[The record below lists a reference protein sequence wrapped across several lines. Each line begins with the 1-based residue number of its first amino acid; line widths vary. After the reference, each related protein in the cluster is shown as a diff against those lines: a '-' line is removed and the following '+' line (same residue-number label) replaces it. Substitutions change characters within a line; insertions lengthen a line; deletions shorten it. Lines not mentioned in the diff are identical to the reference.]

1 MTPPAPDANSK
12 NDASPRPDGFGA
24 LLRAAREARGLD
36 RQDVADALRLSPRMV
51 EAIESEDLAGLPPPL
66 FIKGYLRSYAALV
79 GLDETALVRDFES
92 WVPTTDPL
100 QMIPARKRSTTD
112 LSDVGRGR
120 QLASAI
126 LLLVVL
132 GGVVF
137 WWLQPAP
144 TPTPVLAV
152 EESDSIQDP
161 AVTAD
166 PPSEGLAEAQAVS
179 PAETPTDEQVVTGDA
194 RAPGETEPA
203 DAAPS
208 SLPVI
213 DLPQAAEP
221 DSAPVT
227 NAAQS
232 TMAGKPDETLS
243 EEGLQAQRTA
253 VLKIR
258 YQEDCWTEVRDARG
272 RQLIY
277 RLAKAG
283 SEQEVSGDPPFAF
296 YLGYAPGVAV
306 EIDGQAVPITAL
318 VGNSTVARFKL
329 ERPQ

>member
-1 MTPPAPDANSK
+1 
-12 NDASPRPDGFGA
+12 

-51 EAIESEDLAGLPPPL
+51 EAIEAEDLARLPPPL
-66 FIKGYLRSYAALV
+66 FIKGYLRSYATLV

-92 WVPTTDPL
+92 WVPTTDPF
-100 QMIPARKRSTTD
+100 QMIPARKRGTTD

-132 GGVVF
+132 GGVAF

-144 TPTPVLAV
+144 TPTPLLAV
-152 EESDSIQDP
+152 EESESMQDP
-161 AVTAD
+161 ATTAD
-166 PPSEGLAEAQAVS
+166 STSEGLAEAQAVS
-179 PAETPTDEQVVTGDA
+179 PPETPAAEQMLAGNA
-194 RAPGETEPA
+194 RAPDEAEPIEA
-203 DAAPS
+203 VPS
-208 SLPVI
+208 SLTVSDPR
-213 DLPQAAEP
+213 QADEP

-227 NAAQS
+227 DIPQS
-232 TMAGKPDETLS
+232 AGAGKPDDAPDE
-243 EEGLQAQRTA
+243 AQRTA
-253 VLKIR
+253 VLKLR

-283 SEQEVSGDPPFAF
+283 SEQEVSGEPPFAF

-306 EIDGQAVPITAL
+306 EIDGKAVPITDL

-329 ERPQ
+329 ERPR

>member
-1 MTPPAPDANSK
+1 MTLPAPDVNPQ
-12 NDASPRPDGFGA
+12 NDASPRPEGFGA

-51 EAIESEDLAGLPPPL
+51 EAIELEDLASLPPPL
-66 FIKGYLRSYAALV
+66 FIKGYLRSYAALL
-79 GLDETALVRDFES
+79 GLDEAALVRDFES

-100 QMIPARKRSTTD
+100 QMIPVRKRSTTD

-126 LLLVVL
+126 LVLVVL
-132 GGVVF
+132 GAVVF
-137 WWLQPAP
+137 WWLQPDPKPAP
-144 TPTPVLAV
+144 ILAV
-152 EESDSIQDP
+152 EESETMQG

-166 PPSEGLAEAQAVS
+166 PTSEGLAEAQAIFPPQL
-179 PAETPTDEQVVTGDA
+179 PAAEQVPTGEA
-194 RAPGETEPA
+194 RAPGEA
-203 DAAPS
+203 DPVETVPS

-213 DLPQAAEP
+213 DSPQGAES

-227 NAAQS
+227 DAAKS
-232 TMAGKPDETLS
+232 AVAGKPEDAPGE
-243 EEGLQAQRTA
+243 AQRTA
-253 VLKIR
+253 VLKLR

-296 YLGYAPGVAV
+296 YLGYAPGVSV
-306 EIDGQAVPITAL
+306 EIDGQAVPITDL

>member
-1 MTPPAPDANSK
+1 MTPPAPDANSQ
-12 NDASPRPDGFGA
+12 NHASPRPEGFGA

-36 RQDVADALRLSPRMV
+36 RQDVADTLRLSPRMV
-51 EAIESEDLAGLPPPL
+51 EAIESEDLASLPPPL

-100 QMIPARKRSTTD
+100 QMIPVRKRSTTD

-132 GGVVF
+132 GAVVF
-137 WWLQPAP
+137 WWLQPDP
-144 TPTPVLAV
+144 TPAPVLAV
-152 EESDSIQDP
+152 EESESMQDP

-166 PPSEGLAEAQAVS
+166 PASEGLAEAQAIS
-179 PAETPTDEQVVTGDA
+179 PPETPAAEQMVTGDA
-194 RAPGETEPA
+194 RAPGEAEPVETV
-203 DAAPS
+203 PS
-208 SLPVI
+208 SLLVI
-213 DLPQAAEP
+213 DSRQAAESDP
-221 DSAPVT
+221 APVT
-227 NAAQS
+227 DTARSAV
-232 TMAGKPDETLS
+232 AGKP
-243 EEGLQAQRTA
+243 EEILPDQGLQAQRTA

-306 EIDGQAVPITAL
+306 EIDGQAVPITDL
-318 VGNSTVARFKL
+318 VGDSTVARFKL

>member
-1 MTPPAPDANSK
+1 MTSPAPDANPR
-12 NDASPRPDGFGA
+12 NHASARAEGFGA
-24 LLRAAREARGLD
+24 WLRAAREARGLD

-51 EAIESEDLAGLPPPL
+51 EAIESEDLASLPPPL

-79 GLDETALVRDFES
+79 GLDEAGLVRDFEA
-92 WVPTTDPL
+92 WVPIADPL
-100 QMIPARKRSTTD
+100 QMIPVRKRATTD

-144 TPTPVLAV
+144 TPAPGLVI
-152 EESDSIQDP
+152 EEPEALQDSAAAAASVPEDF
-161 AVTAD
+161 AD
-166 PPSEGLAEAQAVS
+166 AQALS
-179 PAETPTDEQVVTGDA
+179 PLETPTDEPVVTEEA
-194 RAPGETEPA
+194 RAPGEGEPMETV
-203 DAAPS
+203 S
-208 SLPVI
+208 SALPVI
-213 DLPQAAEP
+213 DSPQAAEP
-221 DSAPVT
+221 DPAPVT
-227 NAAQS
+227 NANPSKVAGGPDATLETQR
-232 TMAGKPDETLS
+232 MAT
-243 EEGLQAQRTA
+243 
-253 VLKIR
+253 LKIR

-306 EIDGQAVPITAL
+306 EIDGQAVPLGSL

>member
-1 MTPPAPDANSK
+1 MTPSPPDANPK
-12 NDASPRPDGFGA
+12 NDISPRPEGFGA

-36 RQDVADALRLSPRMV
+36 RQDVADALRFSPRMV
-51 EAIESEDLAGLPPPL
+51 EAIESEDLANLPPPL
-66 FIKGYLRSYAALV
+66 FVKGYLRSYAALL

-92 WVPTTDPL
+92 WVPTTDSL
-100 QMIPARKRSTTD
+100 QMIPVRKRSTTD

-126 LLLVVL
+126 LVLVVL
-132 GGVVF
+132 GAVVF
-137 WWLQPAP
+137 WWLQPDP
-144 TPTPVLAV
+144 TPAPILAV
-152 EESDSIQDP
+152 EESQTMQG

-166 PPSEGLAEAQAVS
+166 PTSESLAEAQAIFPPQL
-179 PAETPTDEQVVTGDA
+179 PAAEQEPTGDV
-194 RAPGETEPA
+194 RAPGDTDPVETTS
-203 DAAPS
+203 S
-208 SLPVI
+208 SLPVS
-213 DLPQAAEP
+213 DLRQGAESDP
-221 DSAPVT
+221 APVT
-227 NAAQS
+227 DAAKS
-232 TMAGKPDETLS
+232 AVAGKPDEGPD
-243 EEGLQAQRTA
+243 EAQRTA

-296 YLGYAPGVAV
+296 YLGYAPGVSV
-306 EIDGQAVPITAL
+306 EIDGQAVSISDL

>member
-1 MTPPAPDANSK
+1 MTPPVPDADSRNH
-12 NDASPRPDGFGA
+12 ASPRPEGFGA

-51 EAIESEDLAGLPPPL
+51 EAIELEDLASLPPPL
-66 FIKGYLRSYAALV
+66 FIKGYLRSYAVLV

-100 QMIPARKRSTTD
+100 QMIPVRKRSNTD

-132 GGVVF
+132 AAVVF

-144 TPTPVLAV
+144 TPTPVLAI
-152 EESDSIQDP
+152 EESESIQDP
-161 AVTAD
+161 DVTAN
-166 PPSEGLAEAQAVS
+166 PASEGLAEAQAVS
-179 PAETPTDEQVVTGDA
+179 QPETPADEQVVTGNA
-194 RAPGETEPA
+194 RAPDAAEPVET
-203 DAAPS
+203 APS
-208 SLPVI
+208 SPPVI
-213 DLPQAAEP
+213 DSPRAAEP

-227 NAAQS
+227 DASPSAV
-232 TMAGKPDETLS
+232 AGKPADAPDE
-243 EEGLQAQRTA
+243 AQRTA

-283 SEQEVSGDPPFAF
+283 SEQEVSGDPPFSF

-306 EIDGQAVPITAL
+306 EIDGQAVPITDL

>member
-1 MTPPAPDANSK
+1 MTPSPPDAIPK
-12 NDASPRPDGFGA
+12 NDLSPRPEGFGA

-36 RQDVADALRLSPRMV
+36 RQDVADALRFSPRMV
-51 EAIESEDLAGLPPPL
+51 EAIESEDLANLPPPL
-66 FIKGYLRSYAALV
+66 FVKGYLRSYAALL

-100 QMIPARKRSTTD
+100 QMIPVRKRSTTD

-126 LLLVVL
+126 LVLVVL
-132 GGVVF
+132 GAVVF

-144 TPTPVLAV
+144 TPAPVLAV
-152 EESDSIQDP
+152 EESETMQD

-166 PPSEGLAEAQAVS
+166 PASESLAEAQAIFPPQL
-179 PAETPTDEQVVTGDA
+179 PAAEQVAMGDA
-194 RAPGETEPA
+194 RAPGEAEPVETV
-203 DAAPS
+203 PS

-213 DLPQAAEP
+213 DSRQGAES

-227 NAAQS
+227 DAAKS
-232 TMAGKPDETLS
+232 AVAGKPDE
-243 EEGLQAQRTA
+243 AQRTA

-283 SEQEVSGDPPFAF
+283 SEHEVSGDPPFAF

-306 EIDGQAVPITAL
+306 EIDGQAVPITDL

>member
-1 MTPPAPDANSK
+1 MTPSPPDAIPS
-12 NDASPRPDGFGA
+12 NDVSPRPEGFGA
-24 LLRAAREARGLD
+24 LLRATREARGLD
-36 RQDVADALRLSPRMV
+36 RQDVADALRFSPRMV
-51 EAIESEDLAGLPPPL
+51 EAIESEDLANLPPPL
-66 FIKGYLRSYAALV
+66 FVKGYLRSYATLL

-92 WVPTTDPL
+92 WLPTTDPL
-100 QMIPARKRSTTD
+100 QMIPVRKRSTTD

-126 LLLVVL
+126 LVLVVL
-132 GGVVF
+132 GAVVF
-137 WWLQPAP
+137 WWLQPDP
-144 TPTPVLAV
+144 TPAPVLAV
-152 EESDSIQDP
+152 EESETIQD
-161 AVTAD
+161 AVNAD
-166 PPSEGLAEAQAVS
+166 PAAGSLAEAQAIFPPQL
-179 PAETPTDEQVVTGDA
+179 PAGEQMSTGDA
-194 RAPGETEPA
+194 RAPGEAEPVETV
-203 DAAPS
+203 PS

-213 DLPQAAEP
+213 DSRQGAES

-227 NAAQS
+227 DAAKS
-232 TMAGKPDETLS
+232 AVAGKPDDVPDE
-243 EEGLQAQRTA
+243 AQRTA
-253 VLKIR
+253 VLKLR

-283 SEQEVSGDPPFAF
+283 SEQEVSGDPPFSF

-306 EIDGQAVPITAL
+306 EIDGQAVPITDL

>member
-1 MTPPAPDANSK
+1 MTPSAPDADSRNP
-12 NDASPRPDGFGA
+12 ASPRPEGFGA

-51 EAIESEDLAGLPPPL
+51 EAIESEDLARLPPPL
-66 FIKGYLRSYAALV
+66 FIKGYLRSYATLV

-100 QMIPARKRSTTD
+100 QMIPARKRGITD

-126 LLLVVL
+126 LLLVIL
-132 GGVVF
+132 GGVAF

-144 TPTPVLAV
+144 TPTPFLAV
-152 EESDSIQDP
+152 EESESMQDP
-161 AVTAD
+161 AMNAD
-166 PPSEGLAEAQAVS
+166 STSEGLAEAQAVS
-179 PAETPTDEQVVTGDA
+179 PPETPAAEQMVTGNV
-194 RAPGETEPA
+194 RAQDEAEPIEA
-203 DAAPS
+203 VPS
-208 SLPVI
+208 SLAVSDPR
-213 DLPQAAEP
+213 QADEP
-221 DSAPVT
+221 DSVPVT
-227 NAAQS
+227 DTAQS
-232 TMAGKPDETLS
+232 AVAGKPDDGPD
-243 EEGLQAQRTA
+243 EGLQVQRTA

-296 YLGYAPGVAV
+296 YLGYAPGVSV
-306 EIDGQAVPITAL
+306 EIDGQAVSISDL

-329 ERPQ
+329 ERPR

>member
-132 GGVVF
+132 GAVVF
-137 WWLQPAP
+137 WWLQPDP
-144 TPTPVLAV
+144 TPVPVLAV
-152 EESDSIQDP
+152 EESESMQDP

-166 PPSEGLAEAQAVS
+166 PASEGLAEAQAIS
-179 PAETPTDEQVVTGDA
+179 PTETPAAEQVATEDA
-194 RAPGETEPA
+194 RAPGEAEPVETV
-203 DAAPS
+203 PP

-213 DLPQAAEP
+213 DSRQAAESDP
-221 DSAPVT
+221 APVT
-227 NAAQS
+227 DAAQS
-232 TMAGKPDETLS
+232 AVAGKPDDAPD
-243 EEGLQAQRTA
+243 EGLPVQRTA

-306 EIDGQAVPITAL
+306 EIDGQAVPITDL